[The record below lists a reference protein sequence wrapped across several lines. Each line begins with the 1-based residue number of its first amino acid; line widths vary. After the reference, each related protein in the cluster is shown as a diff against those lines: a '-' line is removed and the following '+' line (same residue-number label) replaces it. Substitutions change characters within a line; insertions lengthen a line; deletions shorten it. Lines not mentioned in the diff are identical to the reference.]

1 MSPETTPTLVPGA
14 SINTRGADSSATTPD
29 ARDGETR
36 SQGTDR
42 TGAAVAVRLGAW
54 ALSAGVAGAV
64 LGWIIVQVSNSDAG
78 LWLLARSSGIVAYL
92 LLTTVTIIGLHLA
105 TGRSPR
111 VSALAARMRGPGT
124 HRLSTHSVLA
134 LFAIIFTIVHVV
146 VLAIDPWAK
155 VGWMGAL
162 LPFGADYRPL
172 PVTLGLLALW
182 SALLS
187 GVTAA
192 AAGRIGGRAW
202 SAVHVVAGLAWILAW
217 GHGVFAGSDT
227 GALLWMYVITGAVV
241 IGFAVRR
248 YARRTP
254 DDARRSRAR
263 ALQVPR

>member
-1 MSPETTPTLVPGA
+1 MRRSRAPRGA
-14 SINTRGADSSATTPD
+14 SALRL
-29 ARDGETR
+29 
-36 SQGTDR
+36 
-42 TGAAVAVRLGAW
+42 AAWSV
-54 ALSAGVAGAV
+54 SAGLAGAI
-64 LGWIIVQVSNSDAG
+64 LGWIVVQVSHSEAS
-78 LWLLARSSGIVAYL
+78 LWLLARSSGIVAYA
-92 LLTTVTIIGLHLA
+92 LLTAVTIIGLHLA

-111 VSALAARMRGPGT
+111 ASALAVRMHGPGT

-134 LFAIIFTIVHVV
+134 LFAIIFTIVHVA
-146 VLAIDPWAK
+146 VLAVDPWAK
-155 VGWMGAL
+155 VGWLGAL
-162 LPFGADYRPL
+162 LPFGAEYRPL

-227 GALLWMYVITGAVV
+227 GALLWMYLITGVVV

-248 YARRTP
+248 YVRPTA
-254 DDARRSRAR
+254 DDARRARAR
-263 ALQVPR
+263 ALRVPR